1 MYYCIKSK
9 KYDEHKL
16 DEKSN
21 EKLKIL
27 INVLMKVLIN
37 FYYYLQKES
46 MFTNKW
52 IVGVN

>member
-9 KYDEHKL
+9 KYDECKF
-16 DEKSN
+16 DEKSK

-27 INVLMKVLIN
+27 INFLMKVLIN
-37 FYYYLQKES
+37 LYYYLQKES
-46 MFTNKW
+46 MLTNRW

>member
-9 KYDEHKL
+9 KYDEYKF
-16 DEKSN
+16 DEKSK
-21 EKLKIL
+21 EKLQIL
-27 INVLMKVLIN
+27 INFLMKVLIN
-37 FYYYLQKES
+37 LYYYLQKES